1 MLSEKTKKRILKN
14 MEKPLPEDER
24 KMFSFLRK
32 FVLGTV
38 RLFINIFYPME
49 FENLDNLPDSG
60 AAIVAGN
67 HGSNLDA
74 PFLMFAINERKRW
87 GYFVAKES
95 LMRYPLFGKLLL
107 NFGVIPVNTTEV
119 EAYSV
124 KAIFNVIKQNH
135 VLAIFP
141 QGTRCKTTEKEAR
154 VAPKTGAISFALR
167 TNTPI
172 VPIAIDSEYKVFK
185 KSRIIFGE
193 PYYVKS
199 DKKRLSEA
207 EMMAESIILMEKV
220 YALMDREYPLKDKEN
235 LTDGILSNKN

>member
-1 MLSEKTKKRILKN
+1 MLSDRTRRRISKN
-14 MEKPLPEDER
+14 MEKSLPEDEK

-49 FENLDNLPDSG
+49 FENLDNLPDEG

-95 LMRYPLFGKLLL
+95 LMRYPLFGNLLL

-124 KAIFNVIKQNH
+124 KAIFNVLKQNH

-141 QGTRCKTTEKEAR
+141 QGTRCKTAEKEAR

-167 TNTPI
+167 TNSPI
-172 VPIAIDSEYKVFK
+172 VPIAIDSEYKLFK

-220 YALMDREYPLKDKEN
+220 YALMDKEYPLKKKDK
-235 LTDGILSNKN
+235 LTEGILSNDN

>member
-1 MLSEKTKKRILKN
+1 MLSEKAKNRVLKN
-14 MEKPLPEDER
+14 IDKPLLEDDK
-24 KMFSFLRK
+24 KMFNFPRRFILRA
-32 FVLGTV
+32 V

-49 FENLDNLPDSG
+49 FENLDNLPDDG

-95 LMRYPLFGKLLL
+95 LMRFPLLSNILLK
-107 NFGVIPVNTTEV
+107 FRVIPVNTSEV

-124 KAIFNVIKQNH
+124 KAIFNVLKQDK

-141 QGTRCKTTEKEAR
+141 QGTRCKTEEKLAK

-167 TNTPI
+167 TKTPI
-172 VPIAIDSEYKVFK
+172 IPIAIDSEYKLFK

-193 PYYVKS
+193 PYYIQT
-199 DKKRLSEA
+199 DKKRLSDA
-207 EMMAESIILMEKV
+207 EMMAESIILMEKIF
-220 YALMDREYPLKDKEN
+220 ALMGKEYPLADKEK
-235 LTDGILSNKN
+235 LTDGILSDLN